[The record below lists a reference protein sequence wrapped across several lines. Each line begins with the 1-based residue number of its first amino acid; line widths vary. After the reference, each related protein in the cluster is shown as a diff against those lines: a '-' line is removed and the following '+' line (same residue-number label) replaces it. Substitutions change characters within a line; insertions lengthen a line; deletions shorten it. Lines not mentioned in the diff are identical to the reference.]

1 MARSPGSSWVAWA
14 PSFQSFTRRLVSPRG
29 HTESW
34 ERGGTTT
41 ARLFGAYRFRIWNGS
56 LGEQDIYS
64 AYGASLEKEATLP
77 NWGKLS
83 NRYFWRVG
91 LGNYQSNEFLSSGEE
106 SRNLAQLWRAN
117 AVGSLNSSL
126 ELWRGRALPS
136 TPDGAL
142 RYSPEPIV
150 PGLTLNTN
158 LSGNVA
164 YFGDGTYQNT
174 LSISGGPTL
183 TLGHFNKRFFDFTQ
197 LTVTGGFTLRNGLS
211 PFGFDAAV
219 DLGTVG
225 IGLTQQIAGP
235 LLFNGG
241 IGLNVDP
248 SSTNYGEV
256 TGSYVELRWQRRA
269 YAFSVFYSPYEGIG
283 GVRIRL
289 NDFGFKGTG
298 VPFVPYRPELNG
310 AGEARRNPF

>member
-1 MARSPGSSWVAWA
+1 MINSVA
-14 PSFQSFTRRLVSPRG
+14 P
-29 HTESW
+29 
-34 ERGGTTT
+34 
-41 ARLFGAYRFRIWNGS
+41 
-56 LGEQDIYS
+56 YS
-64 AYGASLEKEATLP
+64 ATYKYNGP
-77 NWGKLS
+77 NIRTQKFGPNEFQICTLS

-91 LGNYQSNEFLSSGEE
+91 LGNYQSNEFLSSGEK